1 MTPALTFL
9 HCPKCGVRRARVADE
24 TPFRCEHCG
33 FVYYFNPTVAVA
45 AILLQADGRGLFI
58 RRGQEPSKGMLGLVG
73 GFIDVGETAET
84 ALRREVREEVNLEI
98 GSLSFL
104 CSEPN
109 RYAYR
114 EVTYPVLDL
123 FFVAAVEDPQQT
135 RALDE
140 VASFAWLDPHQVN
153 PAEMAFPSMSRAL
166 ELFQSRGPGGS
177 SRARG

>member
-9 HCPKCGVRRARVADE
+9 HCPKCGLRRPRVVDE
-24 TPFRCEHCG
+24 TPLRCDHCG
-33 FVYYFNPTVAVA
+33 FVYYFNPTVAAA

-58 RRGQEPSKGMLGLVG
+58 RRAKEPSQGMLGLVG
-73 GFIDVGETAET
+73 GFIDIGETAET

-98 GSLSFL
+98 RSLRFL

-109 RYAYR
+109 RYVYR

-123 FFVAAVEDPQQT
+123 FFVATVEDPQQA

-140 VASFAWLDPHQVN
+140 VASFAWLDPQQVN

-166 ELFQSRGPGGS
+166 ELFQSGGYGASPTPG
-177 SRARG
+177 